1 MTNEEKI
8 ELNKKIRAYS
18 GENTF
23 LQSLQRQLKSN
34 KYLEKIKVGN
44 RDVKVLSEKQYIA
57 AKSSL

>member
-18 GENTF
+18 GENPF